1 MKRKFNQ
8 NYQLHAICIIVLI
21 ALSIPY
27 SFGQIGFD
35 NVTIQIPNTTSGLE
49 AVEIG
54 DVNNDGLNDIVIAAQ
69 QDNVT
74 AEYNIYIYKQFPE
87 GGLSEPLKLPYPGG
101 YYYISDLEIADLNN
115 DGLTDIAILYKGK
128 VGIFYQQAD
137 GSFNDIQ
144 DWTGP
149 DYYNGIRCGDL
160 NNDGLI
166 DIIGY
171 SNRSYQILYQKA
183 EGGFSLTTIPTT
195 ITNAN
200 AFFRNQIEIGDLN
213 GDGLNDIVRIYATQI
228 EILFQ
233 KAGYGINT
241 DNAIVLAQPD
251 FYFSKATIGDV
262 NNDGK
267 NDIIATGG
275 GNYGAIIIYSQ
286 TDNGN
291 FSNSNFKKISAY
303 DIPTPVFVV
312 DFNCDGDKE
321 IVVGHSGWHAIT
333 TFEKS
338 MTGEYSSYVRYPSLY
353 YSTPF
358 TMAVGDINNDSRTD
372 VVAVGQN
379 GQINILYNT
388 SKPLTFNKI
397 DIEINNLSIKTDT
410 IEKTRTVYEPIIDL
424 NTECPKNDFYKFTIT
439 ESFENK
445 HYKGDSLKIR
455 HGFLCSEY
463 IDSLEIPFD
472 YINKKLIKSDTIKSI
487 INLDILEAFVYE
499 SNLEADD
506 IVNYM
511 YVKSNICWNLSCD
524 QDWLQ
529 FSTSSGNKDTYITV
543 TVIPNESSIERIA
556 NITISGGGVLPI
568 PISITQSGTITNNIS
583 DIVVMPDFYINSTTK
598 KLIITKTD
606 LSEIVKV
613 KLYDLSG
620 KIVLTENL
628 RNIPIEIDLSS
639 LMQGVYVLVFDFPD
653 RRAEYKILV
662 Q

>member
-1 MKRKFNQ
+1 MKRKSNQ
-8 NYQLHAICIIVLI
+8 NYQVNAICLIVLM

-27 SFGQIGFD
+27 SFGQIGFE
-35 NVTIQIPNTTSGLE
+35 NVTIQIPNTTSKLE

-69 QDNVT
+69 QDDVT
-74 AEYNIYIYKQFPE
+74 GEYNIYIYKQLSE

-115 DGLTDIAILYKGK
+115 DGLNDIAILYKGK
-128 VGIFYQQAD
+128 VGIFYQQVD
-137 GSFNDIQ
+137 GSISDIQ

-171 SNRSYQILYQKA
+171 SNRSYQILYQKS

-233 KAGYGINT
+233 KVGSGISSE
-241 DNAIVLAQPD
+241 NAIVLSQPD

-275 GNYGAIIIYSQ
+275 GNYGAMIIYYQ
-286 TDNGN
+286 ADNGN
-291 FSNSNFKKISAY
+291 FSNTNIKNIATY
-303 DIPTPVFVV
+303 DNPTPVFIV

-321 IVVGHSGWHAIT
+321 IVFGHSGWHAIT

-338 MTGEYSSYVRYPSLY
+338 LTGEYGSYVRYPSLY

-358 TMAVGDINNDSRTD
+358 TMAVGDINNDSRPD

-379 GQINILYNT
+379 GEINILYNT
-388 SKPLTFNKI
+388 SKPLTFDKI

-424 NTECPKNDFYKFTIT
+424 NSECPKNDFYKFIIT

-463 IDSLEIPFD
+463 IDSLKIPFD
-472 YINKKLIKSDTIKSI
+472 YIDTKLIKSDTIKSI
-487 INLDILEAFVYE
+487 INLDILEAFVYK
-499 SNLEADD
+499 SNLAVDD
-506 IVNYM
+506 IVNYI

-529 FSTSSGNKDTYITV
+529 FDASSGNKDTYITV
-543 TVIPNESSIERIA
+543 IVTPNESAIERIA
-556 NITISGGGVLPI
+556 NITISGDGVPPI
-568 PISITQSGTITNNIS
+568 PISITQSGTGTNNIS
-583 DIVVMPDFYINSTTK
+583 DIFVKPDFYINTTTR
-598 KLIITKTD
+598 KLIIKKND
-606 LSEIVKV
+606 LSKIVKV

-620 KIVLTENL
+620 KIVLTKNL
-628 RNIPIEIDLSS
+628 RKVPIEIDLSS
-639 LMQGVYVLVFDFPD
+639 LMQGIYVLTLDFSD
-653 RRAEYKILV
+653 RRVQHKILV
-662 Q
+662 P